1 MATPQTGWADE
12 FVKKLAKIVPDQ
24 FFLSKLA
31 HKISTYRGKSSPQNL
46 GYFCIS
52 RKAVQSKQSP
62 KCRKFAENSPKIRP
76 IWSP

>member
-31 HKISTYRGKSSPQNL
+31 HTVEKVAPKIWAIFVFLERLSKVNNRPNAENL
-46 GYFCIS
+46 
-52 RKAVQSKQSP
+52 P
-62 KCRKFAENSPKIRP
+62 KIRRKFARSGHPDHNL
-76 IWSP
+76 